1 MLAQLK
7 ALSEDV
13 GKLTPDVASLNE
25 NLLSKRRQAR
35 IEQDLDATEECPKRT
50 KQLHSINHFYS
61 FLESVFCIRRRS
73 RRLLVKMSAS

>member
-13 GKLTPDVASLNE
+13 GKLTPDVASLNK

-35 IEQDLDATEECPKRT
+35 IEQDLDATEECPKGRSSCIA
-50 KQLHSINHFYS
+50 LIISIASWNPC
-61 FLESVFCIRRRS
+61 SVFAGTVEGS
-73 RRLLVKMSAS
+73 W